1 MYLHFI
7 PAMKHKLWAIV
18 LCILVLVNTTFAQH
32 KKTMLLDKIDT
43 ICADAKVDVNVRAN
57 NFNNITS
64 FQGTIGWDSTVIRF
78 DSLMYGVNT
87 GSINL
92 NDTTTSIIP
101 SESNVSF
108 IWNDSLPQSIPD
120 NTILF
125 ILKFTII
132 KAKGNRTPVY
142 FITNPSISNSAPEI
156 DIMDIVNKKISAST
170 DTAFIDGY
178 IGFADTPKIIQNDY
192 VLTCKASCIPAGYLW
207 FVNGNPINND
217 TFRTISITGNGLYT
231 VAVLYSNGNK
241 VFSKPTNIVLP
252 IEIISFNADIV
263 KNGISL
269 NWIAANENTTDYYDI
284 GRKVNDGTYK
294 TITTINAKGNAL
306 ESEYSYNDN
315 ESVKGLINYQ
325 IQIVDKDGNKH
336 YSKIVTVNKKVENTY
351 TIYPDPAHNKI
362 NVEGENIC
370 ELDVTD
376 IAGKIM
382 ERKRFSVL
390 SGKSNVVRVITI
402 PNIAKGA
409 YLLKIINMDGT
420 NKVEKFMVDK

>member
-1 MYLHFI
+1 M
-7 PAMKHKLWAIV
+7 
-18 LCILVLVNTTFAQH
+18 
-32 KKTMLLDKIDT
+32 
-43 ICADAKVDVNVRAN
+43 
-57 NFNNITS
+57 
-64 FQGTIGWDSTVIRF
+64 
-78 DSLMYGVNT
+78 
-87 GSINL
+87 
-92 NDTTTSIIP
+92 
-101 SESNVSF
+101 VS
-108 IWNDSLPQSIPD
+108 
-120 NTILF
+120 
-125 ILKFTII
+125 
-132 KAKGNRTPVY
+132 RH
-142 FITNPSISNSAPEI
+142 
-156 DIMDIVNKKISAST
+156 
-170 DTAFIDGY
+170 
-178 IGFADTPKIIQNDY
+178 
-192 VLTCKASCIPAGYLW
+192 
-207 FVNGNPINND
+207 
-217 TFRTISITGNGLYT
+217 
-231 VAVLYSNGNK
+231 
-241 VFSKPTNIVLP
+241 
-252 IEIISFNADIV
+252 
-263 KNGISL
+263 
-269 NWIAANENTTDYYDI
+269 WIAANENTTDYYDI